1 MERAGELMVAG
12 KYDGALM
19 IYAQVL
25 GVDPDHD
32 PPHALLRLRRVAD
45 EPGSHR

>member
-19 IYAQVL
+19 IYTQVL

-32 PPHALLRLRRVAD
+32 EARRGKA
-45 EPGSHR
+45 EAEKGRK